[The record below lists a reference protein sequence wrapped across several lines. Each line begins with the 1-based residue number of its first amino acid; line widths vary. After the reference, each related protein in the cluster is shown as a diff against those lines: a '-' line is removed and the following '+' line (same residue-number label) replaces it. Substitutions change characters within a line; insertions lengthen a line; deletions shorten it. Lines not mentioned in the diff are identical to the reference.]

1 MALHGHNFSRY
12 GPCSIVAVQHHG
24 LTQALGGKPSS
35 GANVKRA
42 LLTLIAFLVTAPV
55 IGVITFFAVIFLAGP
70 HGGVLP
76 EWAEPIV
83 LVLGWSSVILLPVL
97 IARKVWLR
105 SSPAQVK

>member
-1 MALHGHNFSRY
+1 M
-12 GPCSIVAVQHHG
+12 
-24 LTQALGGKPSS
+24 
-35 GANVKRA
+35 KRA